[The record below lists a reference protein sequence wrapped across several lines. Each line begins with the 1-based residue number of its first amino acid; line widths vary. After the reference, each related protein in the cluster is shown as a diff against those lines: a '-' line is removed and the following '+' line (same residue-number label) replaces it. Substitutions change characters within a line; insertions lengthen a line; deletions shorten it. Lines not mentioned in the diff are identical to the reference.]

1 MRFAMIRPM
10 SLQPFFEPGSVA
22 VVGASSD
29 PSSVGHAVLRNLLY
43 GTMHGPEDRDR
54 GFPGT
59 VYPVNLGG
67 GEILGRA
74 VHESLA
80 SIGEPVDLMVVAI
93 PPKYIP
99 ELMTEAGALGIGHAI
114 VISAGFSEMGEEGRE
129 LQQTMVERARAAG
142 VRIVGPNCLGIL
154 RPKSGL
160 NASFAE
166 APPPEGP
173 IGLLS
178 QSGALITG
186 VISYALQERFGL
198 STAVS
203 LGAKAD
209 VEDDD
214 VLEWLAGDDE
224 TRCVALYVESLPEPR
239 EFLRRA
245 EELTRTKPVVALK
258 GGATE
263 AGARAA
269 SSHTGSLAGSLA
281 AYRAGFAQSGVA
293 MAESIGDFVTWSR
306 ALAYQPPASGRRVAI
321 LTNAGGPGVLSA
333 DAAGRRGLELA
344 DLSEA
349 TFSALD
355 EVLPRIWSRNNPV
368 DVIGDATA
376 ERYREAL
383 KILGR
388 AEEVDGIVVI
398 LTVQAMTE
406 TKATAEAIVAAH
418 DDSSWTKPVVC
429 SFLGLLGTEE
439 GAMLDAAGIPELN
452 LPEQA
457 VSAMSALVRR
467 GEWLRRGPASS
478 PAKLPHPAP
487 DLERARTL
495 VDAARSAGQENLD
508 LDRARAVLEAAG
520 IRYNRSVT
528 VEEAEEAAEAAESIG
543 YPVVVKLVSPDVVHK
558 SDVGGVQLD
567 VVGKD
572 GVRKACAEIRER
584 VAAHDPDARITGFT
598 VEEQVS
604 GTEVIVGVSRDPDF
618 GPLLMVGMGGIFVEV
633 YEDVA
638 FRLVPLSRR
647 DALEMIGEIQA
658 QPLLDGAR
666 GRPKLRREELAE
678 ILLRVSELVES
689 VPEIRE
695 IDVNPLVIT
704 PEGLVAIDARVIAE

>member
-1 MRFAMIRPM
+1 
-10 SLQPFFEPGSVA
+10 FFEPASVA

-29 PSSVGHAVLRNLLY
+29 PGSVGHAVLRNLLY
-43 GTMHGPEDRDR
+43 GSTHGPESREN
-54 GFPGT
+54 GFPGP
-59 VYPVNLGG
+59 VYPVNPGG
-67 GEILGRA
+67 GEILGQR
-74 VHESLA
+74 VFESLSA
-80 SIGEPVDLMVVAI
+80 IGEPVDLMVVAI
-93 PPKYIP
+93 PPKHIP
-99 ELMTEAGALGIGHAI
+99 GLMTEAGGAGIGHAI
-114 VISAGFSEMGEEGRE
+114 VISAGFAEMGEGGKE
-129 LQQTMVERARAAG
+129 LQRTMVERAREAG
-142 VRIVGPNCLGIL
+142 IRIVGPNCLGIL

-166 APPPEGP
+166 SQPPEGA

-186 VISYALQERFGL
+186 IISYANQERFGL
-198 STAVS
+198 SAAVS

-209 VEDDD
+209 VEDED
-214 VLEWLAGDDE
+214 VLEWMAGDDE
-224 TRCVALYVESLPEPR
+224 TRCAALYVESFPEPR
-239 EFLRRA
+239 KFLERA
-245 EELTRTKPVVALK
+245 EEMARTKPVVALK

-263 AGARAA
+263 AGAKAA

-293 MAESIGDFVTWSR
+293 MADSIGDFVAWSR
-306 ALAYQPPASGRRVAI
+306 ALAYQPPAPGRRIAV

-344 DLSEA
+344 RLSEP
-349 TFSALD
+349 TFSDLD
-355 EVLPRIWSRNNPV
+355 GVLPRIWSRNNPV
-368 DVIGDATA
+368 DVIGDAGA
-376 ERYREAL
+376 DRYREAL
-383 KILGR
+383 NILGR

-406 TKATAEAIVAAH
+406 PKATAEAIVEAH
-418 DDSSWTKPVVC
+418 DDPSWTKPVVC

-439 GAMLDAAGIPELN
+439 GRILDAAGIPELN

-457 VSAMSALVRR
+457 VSAMGALARR
-467 GEWLRRGPASS
+467 GQWLRREPA
-478 PAKLPHPAP
+478 PAPPELPHPAP
-487 DLERARTL
+487 DLDRAREL
-495 VDAARSAGQENLD
+495 VTDARAADQENLD

-528 VEEAEEAAEAAESIG
+528 VSEAAEAPAAAESIG
-543 YPVVVKLVSPDVVHK
+543 YPVVVKAVSPDVVHK
-558 SDVGGVQLD
+558 SDVGAVRLD
-567 VVGKD
+567 LVD
-572 GVRKACAEIRER
+572 EEEVRTACDEIREA
-584 VAAHDPDARITGFT
+584 VASHDPEARITGFT

-604 GTEVIVGVSRDPDF
+604 GTEIIVGVSRDPDF

-647 DALEMIGEIQA
+647 DALEMVGEIEA

-666 GRPKLRREELAE
+666 GRPKLRRGELAE
-678 ILLRVSELVES
+678 ILIRVSELVGA

-704 PEGLVAIDARVIAE
+704 EDGLVAIDARVIVE